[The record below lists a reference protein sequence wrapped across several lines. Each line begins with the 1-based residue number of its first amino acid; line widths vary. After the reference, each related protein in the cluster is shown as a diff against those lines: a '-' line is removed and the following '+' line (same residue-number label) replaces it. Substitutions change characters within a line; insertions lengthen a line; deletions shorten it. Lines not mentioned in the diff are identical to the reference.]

1 MLFNLKKIEY
11 KVGTQNVLKEC
22 NISIKENEHLLILG
36 PSGCGKTTLMYLM
49 AGLLKTT
56 SGEIFFERQS
66 YSLMQEKEIDD
77 LRANNFGFIFQK
89 LHLIEHLNVQQNIA
103 IANTK
108 FNFKRNE
115 ELINNLGLSEKKNQK
130 IHDLSVGEA
139 QRVAI
144 ARGLVNKPKV
154 IFADEPT
161 SALDDV
167 NAKKVMD
174 LIFSQMEK
182 TSTTLIVS
190 THDDRIKKNFSQIL
204 EIKV

>member
-36 PSGCGKTTLMYLM
+36 PSGCGKTTLINLM

-56 SGEIFFERQS
+56 SGEIFFEKQS

-115 ELINNLGLSEKKNQK
+115 ELINNLGLTEKK
-130 IHDLSVGEA
+130 
-139 QRVAI
+139 
-144 ARGLVNKPKV
+144 KPK
-154 IFADEPT
+154 D
-161 SALDDV
+161 S
-167 NAKKVMD
+167 
-174 LIFSQMEK
+174 
-182 TSTTLIVS
+182 
-190 THDDRIKKNFSQIL
+190 
-204 EIKV
+204 